1 MRGYNNLSV
10 CQYFSEDRAG
20 GLRLLHFVYE
30 PKPFDCTEFE
40 TTDCYF
46 LYLVAEGGGVLIG
59 HATVFEGCV
68 LTVNGLW
75 QAIEE
80 NGENAD

>member
-1 MRGYNNLSV
+1 MQPGRQIVRAQPLRRAEGGNMRGYNNLSV

-46 LYLVAEGGGVLIG
+46 CTLLPKA
-59 HATVFEGCV
+59 AAC
-68 LTVNGLW
+68 
-75 QAIEE
+75 
-80 NGENAD
+80 